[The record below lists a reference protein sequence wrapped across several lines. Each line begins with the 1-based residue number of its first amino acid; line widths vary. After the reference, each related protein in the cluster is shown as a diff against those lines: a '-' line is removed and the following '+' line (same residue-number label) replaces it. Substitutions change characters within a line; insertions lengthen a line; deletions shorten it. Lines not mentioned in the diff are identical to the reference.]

1 MVPYVYM
8 NVRVRM
14 APSPT
19 GNLHIGT
26 ARTALFNWLYAK
38 KYGGTLVLRI
48 EDTDTERS
56 KPEFETDIVEQ
67 LKWLGIMWDEGP
79 IRQSDRLHIYEGYLR
94 QLLTNGQ
101 AYWCNCT
108 KDDLEAKRKNMME
121 AGIAPKYDG
130 HCRDKKIPEG
140 PNAVIRFIMPER
152 VFSFTD
158 LVRDKI
164 EFNMALA
171 GDIVIAKSLKSPLY
185 NFAVVIDDHEM
196 AITHVIRGE
205 DGIAN
210 TPKQLAIQEALGF
223 KHPHY
228 AHIPLI
234 LDADRSKISKRNSAT
249 ALKEYAE
256 AGYLPEAM
264 INFLALMGWHPTDDR
279 ETFSAE
285 ELAQAFDITR
295 VQKAGAVFSIDKLNW
310 MNAHYIKKMADRDIA
325 ARIGWEPTE
334 KNIRIVALLKS
345 RAQTLNDFKTHG
357 EIFFRLPEY
366 ETSLLV
372 WKEMKPQEIFA
383 SLKRCEDAIGIGRTA
398 DIPMLAEKYGK
409 GETYWPLRAAL
420 SGQKESPSPMDLL
433 PILGRE
439 ESLKRIEHALGKLS
453 RYVP

>member
-1 MVPYVYM
+1 M

-56 KPEFETDIVEQ
+56 TPEFEKDIIEQ
-67 LKWLGIMWDEGP
+67 LTWLGIEWQEGP
-79 IRQSDRLHIYEGYLR
+79 IRQSERLHIYEGYLR
-94 QLLTNGQ
+94 QLLANGH

-108 KDDLEAKRKNMME
+108 KEDLEAKRKNMME

-130 HCRDKKIPEG
+130 HCRDKKVAEG
-140 PNAVIRFIMPER
+140 SNAVIRFIMPER

-158 LVRDKI
+158 LVRGKI

-205 DGIAN
+205 DGIPN
-210 TPKQLAIQEALGF
+210 TPKQLALQEALGF

-228 AHIPLI
+228 GHIPLI
-234 LDADRSKISKRNSAT
+234 LDADRTKMSKRNSAT
-249 ALKEYAE
+249 ALKEYAD

-264 INFLALMGWHPTDDR
+264 VNFLALLGWHPIDNR
-279 ETFSAE
+279 ETFTTS
-285 ELAQAFDITR
+285 ELAEVFDIAR

-310 MNAHYIKKMADRDIA
+310 MNAHYIKNMSAATIA
-325 ARIGWEPTE
+325 EKIGWEPTE
-334 KNIRIVALLKS
+334 KNIRIIELLKS
-345 RAQTLNDFKTHG
+345 RAQTLNDFKNHG
-357 EIFFRLPEY
+357 AIFFNLPEY
-366 ETSLLV
+366 EATLLT
-372 WKEMKPQEIFA
+372 WKEMKPEEIST
-383 SLKRCEDAIGIGRTA
+383 SLKRCEDAIGIGRSA
-398 DIPMLAEKYGK
+398 DIPALAEKYGK
-409 GETYWPLRAAL
+409 GETYWPLRVAL
-420 SGQKESPSPMDLL
+420 SGQKESPSPIELL
-433 PILGRE
+433 HALGRE
-439 ESLKRIEHALGKLS
+439 EALKRIEHALGKLS
-453 RYVP
+453 AHAN

>member
-1 MVPYVYM
+1 M

-38 KYGGTLVLRI
+38 KYGGKLVLRI

-56 KPEFETDIVEQ
+56 KPEFEKDLIDQ
-67 LKWLGIMWDEGP
+67 LTWLGLTWDEGP
-79 IRQSDRLHIYEGYLR
+79 VRQSERLHIYEGYLR
-94 QLLTNGQ
+94 QLLANGN
-101 AYWCNCT
+101 AYWCDCT
-108 KDDLEAKRKNMME
+108 KADLEAKRKNMME

-130 HCRDKKIPEG
+130 HCRDKKIKEG
-140 PNAVIRFIMPER
+140 SDAVIRFVMPER
-152 VFSFTD
+152 VLSFTD
-158 LVRDKI
+158 LVRGKI

-171 GDIVIAKSLKSPLY
+171 GDIVIAKSFKNPLY

-205 DGIAN
+205 DGIPN
-210 TPKQLAIQEALGF
+210 TPKQLALQEALGF

-228 AHIPLI
+228 GHIPLI
-234 LDADRSKISKRNSAT
+234 LDADRTKMSKRNSAT
-249 ALKEYAE
+249 ALKEYAD

-264 INFLALMGWHPTDDR
+264 VNFLALLGWHPVDDR
-279 ETFSAE
+279 ETFTPA
-285 ELAQAFDITR
+285 ELAEAFDLAR

-310 MNAHYIKKMADRDIA
+310 MNAHYIKQMADTAIA
-325 ARIGWEPTE
+325 AKIGWEPTE
-334 KNIRIVALLKS
+334 KNVRIIALLKS

-357 EIFFRLPEY
+357 QIFFRLPEY
-366 ETSLLV
+366 DAALLA
-372 WKEMKPQEIFA
+372 WKEMKPEEITA

-398 DIPMLAEKYGK
+398 DIPALAEKYGK
-409 GETYWPLRAAL
+409 GQTYWPLRVAL

-433 PILGRE
+433 HVLGRE
-439 ESLKRIEHALGKLS
+439 ESLKRIEHAIGKLTT
-453 RYVP
+453 

>member
-1 MVPYVYM
+1 M

-38 KYGGTLVLRI
+38 KYGGKLILRI

-56 KPEFETDIVEQ
+56 KPEFEKDIIDQ
-67 LKWLGIMWDEGP
+67 LKWLGIIWDEGP
-79 IRQSDRLHIYEGYLR
+79 VRQSDRLHIYEGYLR
-94 QLLTNGQ
+94 QLLAHGN
-101 AYWCNCT
+101 AYWCDCT
-108 KDDLEAKRKNMME
+108 KEDLEAKRKNMME

-130 HCRDKKIPEG
+130 HCRDKKIQES
-140 PNAVIRFIMPER
+140 PNAVIRFMMPER

-158 LVRDKI
+158 LVRGKI
-164 EFNMALA
+164 EFNMALT

-205 DGIAN
+205 DGTAN

-228 AHIPLI
+228 GHIPLI
-234 LDADRSKISKRNSAT
+234 LDPDRSKMSKRNSAT
-249 ALKEYAE
+249 ALKEYTE

-264 INFLALMGWHPTDDR
+264 VNFLALMGWHPVDDR
-279 ETFSAE
+279 ETFTPE
-285 ELAQAFDITR
+285 ELSQAFDIAR

-310 MNAHYIKKMADRDIA
+310 MHANYIKKRADEDIA
-325 ARIGWEPTE
+325 LRIGWEP
-334 KNIRIVALLKS
+334 KDMNIRIIALVKS

-357 EIFFRLPEY
+357 AMFFNLPEY
-366 ETSLLV
+366 DTALLT
-372 WKEMKPQEIFA
+372 WKEMKPEEIIA
-383 SLKRCEDAIGIGRTA
+383 SLRRSADAIGIGHAT
-398 DIPMLAEKYGK
+398 DIPALAERYGK

-420 SGQKESPSPMDLL
+420 SGHKESPSPMDILHV
-433 PILGRE
+433 LGRE
-439 ESLKRIEHALGKLS
+439 ESLKRIKHAIGKLTA
-453 RYVP
+453 